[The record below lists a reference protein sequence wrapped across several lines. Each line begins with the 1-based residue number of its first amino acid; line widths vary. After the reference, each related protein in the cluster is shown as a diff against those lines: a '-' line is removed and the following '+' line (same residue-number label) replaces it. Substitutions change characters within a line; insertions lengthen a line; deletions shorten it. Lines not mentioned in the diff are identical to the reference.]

1 MRICLTGGH
10 VTPALALI
18 RELEKRGEKDLIF
31 IGRQEM
37 MEGDK
42 TPSIE
47 ATLIPQTGVKF
58 FAIHPGRLQRAFTR
72 YTIPAL
78 IRTPLGFFESLT
90 ILLRESP
97 DVVVSF
103 GGYVALPV
111 VLAAWVLRIPILT
124 HEQTVVIGLAN
135 RIITFFADRIAVSFE
150 SSLRYF
156 PPKKVVLTGNPV
168 RPEIFEVKSKRFEF
182 TSRRPV
188 LYFTAGNQGSHVLNT
203 VVSEVLPQLLE
214 KYVVVHQV
222 GAAGIYDDYGE
233 LRLASQKLPEHL
245 RRYYFLERYIGPDD
259 IGALLGSSDLVIG
272 RSGANTVA
280 DLAARRVPA
289 LFIPL
294 PFATHDEQ
302 TKNARMLVDAGSA
315 EILPQRELTP
325 ERLLAVIE
333 MMMENIRKYKH
344 AATEAKKLVRLD
356 AAEKLANEVTA
367 LAAR

>member
-1 MRICLTGGH
+1 
-10 VTPALALI
+10 
-18 RELEKRGEKDLIF
+18 
-31 IGRQEM
+31 M
-37 MEGDK
+37 MEGDT

-47 ATLIPQTGVKF
+47 ATLIPQLGVKF
-58 FAIHPGRLQRAFTR
+58 FAIHPGRLQRSLTK

-78 IRTPLGFFESLT
+78 LRTPVGFFESFV

-97 DVVVSF
+97 DVIASF

-111 VLAAWVLRIPILT
+111 VLAAWILRIPILT
-124 HEQTVVIGLAN
+124 HEQTVVTGLAN
-135 RIITFFADRIAVSFE
+135 RIIAFFSDRIAVSFE

-156 PPKKVVLTGNPV
+156 PTRKVVLTGNPV
-168 RPEIFEVKSKRFEF
+168 RPEIFEVRNKRFEF
-182 TSRRPV
+182 SSRRPV
-188 LYFTAGNQGSHVLNT
+188 IYFTAGNQGSHVLNT
-203 VVSEVLPQLLE
+203 VVGQVLPTLLE

-222 GAAGIYDDYGE
+222 GAAGITDDYDSLTK
-233 LRLASQKLPEHL
+233 LRETLPEHL
-245 RRYYFLERYIGPDD
+245 RRYYYVERYIGADD
-259 IGALLGSSDLVIG
+259 IGALLGSADLVVG

-289 LFIPL
+289 LFIPI

-302 TKNARMLVDAGSA
+302 TKNARLLSEAGSA

-325 ERLLAVIE
+325 ERLVAVTQ
-333 MMMENIRKYKH
+333 MMIENIRKYKL
-344 AATEAKKLVRLD
+344 AATQAKKLVRLD